1 MNGKGE
7 LSMSV
12 LVLNTLSEYNDE
24 VLELQNQICAKSE
37 GSEVVCT
44 KDMKISHCI
53 GCNYCW
59 LKTPGIC
66 TIKDDYEIIL
76 KKILQHEKIIFITD
90 TKFGVVSYQT
100 KDLLDRILPTATM
113 YIQFVDGQMRH
124 VPRYDI
130 HPQMGI
136 IYTGKAEHAY
146 LEKWIERTTVNLF
159 GTSLGVYSLEEGRGI
174 LSCI

>member
-1 MNGKGE
+1 
-7 LSMSV
+7 MSV
-12 LVLNTLSEYNDE
+12 LILNTLSEYNDE
-24 VLELQNQICAKSE
+24 VLELQNQICAQAE

-53 GCNYCW
+53 GCNFCW

-76 KKILQHEKIIFITD
+76 KKILKHEKIVFITD
-90 TKFGVVSYQT
+90 TKFGFVSYQT
-100 KDLLDRILPTATM
+100 KNLLDRILPIATM
-113 YIQFVDGQMRH
+113 YLQFVDGQMRH

-130 HPQMGI
+130 RPQMGI
-136 IYTGKAEHAY
+136 IYTGNAEHAY
-146 LEKWIERTTVNLF
+146 LEKWMERTTLNF
-159 GTSLGVYSLEEGRGI
+159 ESTSLGVYPLEEGRGI

>member
-1 MNGKGE
+1 
-7 LSMSV
+7 MSV
-12 LVLNTLSEYNDE
+12 LVINTLSEYNDE
-24 VLELQNQICAKSE
+24 VLELQKQICVQSE

-66 TIKDDYEIIL
+66 TIKDDYEIVL
-76 KKILQHEKIIFITD
+76 KKILQHEKIVFITD
-90 TKFGVVSYQT
+90 TKFGFLSYQM
-100 KDLLDRILPTATM
+100 KNLIDRIMPIATM
-113 YIQFVDGQMRH
+113 YLHFVDGQMRH

-130 HPQMGI
+130 RPQMGI
-136 IYTGKAEHAY
+136 IYMGNAEKAY
-146 LEKWIERTTVNLF
+146 LERWMERTTLNF
-159 GTSLGVYSLEEGRGI
+159 EGSSLGVFSLEEGRGI

>member
-1 MNGKGE
+1 
-7 LSMSV
+7 MSV

-24 VLELQNQICAKSE
+24 VLKLQNQICTQSE

-44 KDMKISHCI
+44 RGMKISHCI

-76 KKILQHEKIIFITD
+76 KKILQHEKIVFITD
-90 TKFGVVSYQT
+90 TKFGFVSYQT
-100 KDLLDRILPTATM
+100 KNLVDRILPIATM
-113 YIQFVDGQMRH
+113 YLQFVDGQMRH
-124 VPRYDI
+124 VPRYNI
-130 HPQMGI
+130 CPQMGI
-136 IYTGKAEHAY
+136 IYTGNAEHEY
-146 LEKWIERTTVNLF
+146 LERWMERTTLNF
-159 GTSLGVYSLEEGRGI
+159 EGTSLGVFSLEEGGGI

>member
-1 MNGKGE
+1 
-7 LSMSV
+7 MSV

-24 VLELQNQICAKSE
+24 VLELQDQICAQSVD
-37 GSEVVCT
+37 SEVVYT
-44 KDMKISHCI
+44 KEMKISHCI

-59 LKTPGIC
+59 LISPGIC

-76 KKILQHEKIIFITD
+76 KKILRYEKIVFITE
-90 TKFGVVSYQT
+90 TKFGFVSYQT
-100 KDLLDRILPTATM
+100 KKLLDRILPIATM
-113 YIQFVDGQMRH
+113 YLQFVDGQMRH

-136 IYTGKAEHAY
+136 IYTGNAEHAY
-146 LEKWIERTTVNLF
+146 LERWMERTTLNF
-159 GTSLGVYSLEEGRGI
+159 ESTSLGVFSLEEGRGI